1 MKGKPAELE
10 VPSDS
15 PIKGHP
21 WGTAQVTGIV
31 PRHLR
36 RGLHPLRYHL
46 HALRAPLLIDA
57 RDD

>member
-31 PRHLR
+31 HLR
-36 RGLHPLRYHL
+36 RGLHPLLRYHP